1 MRRVIHSLDNLARDG
16 HRFEACEKIFMV
28 FYFWKAQKVSENFF
42 YFKIAFNTFTIMFP
56 WTTIFKLF
64 GKIVSFIILSQ
75 IFLHNFVNSQRTYR
89 KSGFNLCSYL
99 IFFWITVKA
108 KKFRILQKI
117 ACKWNF
123 IRYKGFLRF
132 MVQITLLILQYPSPS
147 GLCFTKYK
155 F

>member
-1 MRRVIHSLDNLARDG
+1 MDIVLRPVKKYSWFSTFGRLKKYL
-16 HRFEACEKIFMV
+16 KIFSIS
-28 FYFWKAQKVSENFF
+28 KLLLIHLQL
-42 YFKIAFNTFTIMFP
+42 FP